1 MNIFWILDPDSDPHN
16 NRCGSATL
24 FVSSLKRFS
33 SCCKKSKLAKSA
45 TTIRLWAAPAP
56 QYCLLQFIWF
66 ITLLYLQ
73 VYQQTIEHPS
83 LEKKQVTMH
92 KIRRF
97 IAQRNRFSRDE
108 PWCVVAFKKSVNEKT
123 LKGTNTGTGTVPV
136 FLCCHCRVR
145 EKMYFTS
152 LFCESLDR
160 MNSQSSESSQQNE

>member
-33 SCCKKSKLAKSA
+33 SCCKKSKLAKAA

-108 PWCVVAFKKSVNEKT
+108 PWCVVALKKSVNEK
-123 LKGTNTGTGTVPV
+123 NTQGYQYWYRYRTGIP
-136 FLCCHCRVR
+136 LLPLSCER
-145 EKMYFTS
+145 EDEFYFTILWKS
-152 LFCESLDR
+152 W
-160 MNSQSSESSQQNE
+160 QNEFTI